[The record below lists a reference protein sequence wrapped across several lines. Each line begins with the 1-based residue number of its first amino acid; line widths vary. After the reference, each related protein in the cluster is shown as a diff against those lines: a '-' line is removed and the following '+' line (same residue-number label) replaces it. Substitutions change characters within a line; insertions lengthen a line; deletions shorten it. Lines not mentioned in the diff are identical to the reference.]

1 VKREDLGLL
10 VLRLAGLGLALA
22 HGLPKVTSLAAGTSQ
37 LPTAVAR
44 LGFPLPTAFA
54 WAAAMG
60 ELLGGLLVALGLFT
74 RVGAALA
81 AFTMF
86 VAAFLQHH
94 AFSRLLVSLR
104 LRYVAEDTLKAWG
117 NPELALLYLAV
128 LLAVLVMGPGRIAL
142 DSVIGRRG
150 RR

>member
-1 VKREDLGLL
+1 
-10 VLRLAGLGLALA
+10 
-22 HGLPKVTSLAAGTSQ
+22 
-37 LPTAVAR
+37 
-44 LGFPLPTAFA
+44 
-54 WAAAMG
+54 
-60 ELLGGLLVALGLFT
+60 
-74 RVGAALA
+74 
-81 AFTMF
+81 MF

-128 LLAVLVMGPGRIAL
+128 LLAVLVMGPGRIAF
-142 DSVIGRRG
+142 DSVIGKRG

>member
-1 VKREDLGLL
+1 VTREDLGLFI
-10 VLRLAGLGLALA
+10 LRLSGLGLALV
-22 HGLPKVTSLAAGTSQ
+22 HGLPKLTALLTGQSQ
-37 LPTAVAR
+37 MAEAVAR
-44 LGFPLPTAFA
+44 LGFPLPAAFA
-54 WAAAMG
+54 WAAALG
-60 ELLGGLLVALGLFT
+60 EFLGGLLVALGLFT

-94 AFSRLLVSLR
+94 AFSRLLVILR
-104 LRYVAEDTLKAWG
+104 LRYLSEDTQKAWG

-128 LLAVLVMGPGRIAL
+128 LLAVLIAGPGRIAF
-142 DSVIGRRG
+142 DSVIGKRG

>member
-1 VKREDLGLL
+1 VTREDFGLF
-10 VLRLAGLGLALA
+10 VLRLSALGLALA
-22 HGLPKVTSLAAGTSQ
+22 HGLSKVTGLATGTSQ
-37 LPTAVAR
+37 LHMAVEK
-44 LGFPLPTAFA
+44 LGFPMPLFFA
-54 WAAAMG
+54 WAAALG
-60 ELLGGLLVALGLFT
+60 EFLGGLMVALGLFT

-94 AFSRLLVSLR
+94 AFAKLLVNLR
-104 LRYVAEDTLKAWG
+104 LRYVSEETLKAWG

-128 LLAVLVMGPGRIAL
+128 LVAVLIMGPGRIAF
-142 DSVIGRRG
+142 DAVIGKGG